1 MKKIKVIG
9 RENIKNPRTGSSH
22 DDDGL
27 RALNGIHESEIKE
40 CGENICEVA
49 NKLIEQL
56 KDNYPQL
63 EDGEFEIVEID

>member
-40 CGENICEVA
+40 CGENCCIVA
-49 NKLIEQL
+49 NELIKKLKI
-56 KDNYPQL
+56 KYPQL